1 MNPKTMSARSG
12 RSNWLARRHFPGPHT
27 TLTQV
32 ALQSR
37 EPLRRHTRYA
47 TRNLQIESPV
57 YGWAVNI
64 SESGI
69 CMESLSELVSGAEY
83 VFRLSFGSKF
93 LSLPGQVAWCRLDR
107 TEMTRKGGVKVYQTG
122 IELALDGSR
131 QSWLEAVEQ
140 LTGATLRA

>member
-1 MNPKTMSARSG
+1 MMNPKTATRSG
-12 RSNWLARRHFPGPHT
+12 QSNWLARRRFPGPRT

-64 SESGI
+64 SESGF
-69 CMESLSELVSGAEY
+69 CLESLGELVTGAEY
-83 VFRLSFGSKF
+83 VFRLRYGARF
-93 LSLPGQVAWCRLDR
+93 LNLHGRVAWCHLDR
-107 TEMTRKGGVKVYQTG
+107 TETTRKGGVKVYQTG
-122 IELALDGSR
+122 IDLAPEESR
-131 QSWLEAVEQ
+131 VAWVEAVEQ

>member
-1 MNPKTMSARSG
+1 MNPKTSIRSG
-12 RSNWLARRHFPGPHT
+12 RSSWLARRHFPGPRT

-57 YGWAVNI
+57 YGWAVNV
-64 SESGI
+64 SESGL
-69 CMESLSELVSGAEY
+69 CMESLSELVTGAEY
-83 VFRLSFGSKF
+83 IFRLRYGAQF
-93 LSLPGQVAWCRLDR
+93 LSLTGRVAWCRLNR
-107 TEMTRKGGVKVYQTG
+107 TEITRKGNVKVFQTG
-122 IELALDGSR
+122 IELALEGSGEA
-131 QSWLEAVEQ
+131 WLDAVEH

>member
-1 MNPKTMSARSG
+1 MNPKTATRSG
-12 RSNWLARRHFPGPHT
+12 RSGWLARRQFPGPGT

-57 YGWAVNI
+57 YGWAINI
-64 SESGI
+64 SESGF
-69 CMESLSELVSGAEY
+69 CLESLGELVTGAEY
-83 VFRLSFGSKF
+83 VFRLSYGSRF
-93 LSLPGQVAWCRLDR
+93 LSLPGRVAWCRLDR
-107 TEMTRKGGVKVYQTG
+107 TEMTRKGSVKVFKTG
-122 IELALDGSR
+122 IELALEGS
-131 QSWLEAVEQ
+131 SEAWLDAVEQ

>member
-1 MNPKTMSARSG
+1 MMNPKTATRSG
-12 RSNWLARRHFPGPHT
+12 RSHWIARRHFPGPRT
-27 TLTQV
+27 TLTQI

-47 TRNLQIESPV
+47 TRNLQIDSPV

-64 SESGI
+64 SQSGL
-69 CMESLSELVSGAEY
+69 CMESLAELVAGSEY
-83 VFRLSFGSKF
+83 VFRLRYGSKF
-93 LSLPGQVAWCRLDR
+93 LSLSGRVAWCRLDR

-122 IELALDGSR
+122 IELALQESGE
-131 QSWLEAVEQ
+131 SWLEAVEQ

>member
-1 MNPKTMSARSG
+1 MNPKSNATRSG
-12 RSNWLARRHFPGPHT
+12 RSHWLARRHFPGPRT

-37 EPLRRHTRYA
+37 EPLRRHTRYS

-57 YGWAVNI
+57 YGWAINI
-64 SESGI
+64 SQSGL
-69 CMESLSELVSGAEY
+69 CLESLSELVAGAQY
-83 VFRLSFGSKF
+83 VFRLRYGSRF
-93 LSLPGQVAWCRLDR
+93 LSLSGKVAWCRLDR

-122 IELALDGSR
+122 IELSLEESGE
-131 QSWLEAVEQ
+131 SWLEAVEQ

>member
-1 MNPKTMSARSG
+1 MNPKTVATRSG
-12 RSNWLARRHFPGPHT
+12 RSNWLARRHFPGPRT

-57 YGWAVNI
+57 YGWAINV
-64 SESGI
+64 SQSGL
-69 CMESLSELVSGAEY
+69 CLESLSELVAGAEY
-83 VFRLSFGSKF
+83 VFRLRYGSRF
-93 LSLPGQVAWCRLDR
+93 LSLTGQVAWCHLDR
-107 TEMTRKGGVKVYQTG
+107 TEMTRKGGVKVYQGG
-122 IELALDGSR
+122 IELGLEESSD
-131 QSWLEAVEQ
+131 SWLEAVEQ

>member
-1 MNPKTMSARSG
+1 MNPKTTATRSG
-12 RSNWLARRHFPGPHT
+12 RSGWLARRRFPGPRT

-57 YGWAVNI
+57 YGWAINV
-64 SESGI
+64 SQSGV
-69 CMESLSELVSGAEY
+69 CLESLSELVTGAEY
-83 VFRLSFGSKF
+83 VFRLRYGSKF
-93 LSLPGQVAWCRLDR
+93 LSLPGRVAWCRLDR
-107 TEMTRKGGVKVYQTG
+107 TEMTRKGGVKVFQAG
-122 IELALDGSR
+122 LELGLEESGEL
-131 QSWLEAVEQ
+131 WLEAVER